1 MEKSRINNSLRNVK
15 ITTFTQIINKILA
28 FVIRTVFIKTLNSEY
43 LGINGLFTNIL
54 TMLSFAELGF
64 GTAIIYDMYKPV
76 KNDEKSKIKQL
87 LKFYRKIYYI
97 VAIIIFLLGLLTLP
111 FLKFLVKNISLKEN
125 IMLIFIL
132 FLINTSVSYL
142 FTYKKSIITAYQQ
155 DSEISIISLIIYLL
169 KSLIES
175 IILILFRNYILFL
188 LLEISFTI
196 FENIL
201 ISRKANKLFPY
212 ILEIEKQDLSKKD
225 KRRIF
230 NNVKSLFVYKIGSV
244 IMGGTDNIIMS
255 AMTSISTVGLCS
267 NYTLLTNALNGII
280 VQSLNSIN
288 GSVGNL
294 NAGDDINKKE
304 KIFYRLTFM
313 YFVIYLNLTIFLICL
328 LNPFINFW
336 IGEKYLLNQFIVI
349 SLSFSIFIEG
359 LRRPGL
365 SYRETLGLFKYG
377 KITPYI
383 GTFVNIISSIILC
396 KLFGVAG
403 IFIGTSLAQLSSYSW
418 MDPYF
423 IHKIEFKTSFTKYI
437 KVFLNYI
444 FIFFIVIFVY
454 FSINLIPFNFKF
466 SFLIKYTLLF
476 IITNLFVVIIEK
488 KSEEFQYFETLVLK
502 KIKDKI
508 YTRDLFTR
516 D

>member
-201 ISRKANKLFPY
+201 ISR
-212 ILEIEKQDLSKKD
+212 
-225 KRRIF
+225 
-230 NNVKSLFVYKIGSV
+230 
-244 IMGGTDNIIMS
+244 
-255 AMTSISTVGLCS
+255 
-267 NYTLLTNALNGII
+267 
-280 VQSLNSIN
+280 
-288 GSVGNL
+288 
-294 NAGDDINKKE
+294 
-304 KIFYRLTFM
+304 
-313 YFVIYLNLTIFLICL
+313 ICHHGW
-328 LNPFINFW
+328 N
-336 IGEKYLLNQFIVI
+336 
-349 SLSFSIFIEG
+349 
-359 LRRPGL
+359 R
-365 SYRETLGLFKYG
+365 
-377 KITPYI
+377 
-383 GTFVNIISSIILC
+383 
-396 KLFGVAG
+396 
-403 IFIGTSLAQLSSYSW
+403 
-418 MDPYF
+418 
-423 IHKIEFKTSFTKYI
+423 
-437 KVFLNYI
+437 
-444 FIFFIVIFVY
+444 
-454 FSINLIPFNFKF
+454 
-466 SFLIKYTLLF
+466 
-476 IITNLFVVIIEK
+476 
-488 KSEEFQYFETLVLK
+488 
-502 KIKDKI
+502 
-508 YTRDLFTR
+508 
-516 D
+516 